1 MTPLAFNSLVPQN
14 LRLRFQIAVGALPAA
29 CMLLAL
35 VPSYF
40 FAQWMEK
47 MEGIPAQTRLL
58 DHPTGRMWVAV
69 FLGALLLQ
77 LLFGYLLGWLLNALL
92 GRWLLGWPIE
102 KIRAVYLHSQVPP
115 TWLKPAAAA
124 LAGGR
129 VAIIAVARWERERK
143 AGALRY
149 VWRKGVIGWGLP
161 LYVFMYGAQT
171 LLRGDPL
178 ELQDALR
185 NAVLWLGSGA
195 VFGAVMWWVS
205 EFNYRKLRASLGL

>member
-1 MTPLAFNSLVPQN
+1 M
-14 LRLRFQIAVGALPAA
+14 
-29 CMLLAL
+29 
-35 VPSYF
+35 
-40 FAQWMEK
+40 
-47 MEGIPAQTRLL
+47 
-58 DHPTGRMWVAV
+58 
-69 FLGALLLQ
+69 
-77 LLFGYLLGWLLNALL
+77 
-92 GRWLLGWPIE
+92 
-102 KIRAVYLHSQVPP
+102 YLHSQVPP
-115 TWLKPAAAA
+115 AWLKPAAAA

-149 VWRKGVIGWGLP
+149 VWRKGLIGWGLP
-161 LYVFMYGAQT
+161 LYVFMYCAQT
-171 LLRGDPL
+171 LLRGDAL